1 MNALSLALY
10 VPFIR
15 ACDSLS
21 VLRTHKVNNKTMN
34 RNSIIGTVAAAALAL
49 SLATASA
56 EENTVVAKAKLTKD
70 QAAKIALKKCANG
83 QIGEGELEVE
93 NGILIWSFD
102 IKQPDSKNV
111 VEVQVNAVTG
121 AIVDVDVET
130 PSAQAKESAEDKKG
144 EAKAEAGEKDEKDEK
159 GEAKEKN

>member
-1 MNALSLALY
+1 M
-10 VPFIR
+10 
-15 ACDSLS
+15 
-21 VLRTHKVNNKTMN
+21 K
-34 RNSIIGTVAAAALAL
+34 RNSIIAIFAAVALAM

-56 EENTVVAKAKLTKD
+56 EDTVVAKAKLTKE

-83 QIGEGELEVE
+83 QISEGELECE

-130 PSAQAKESAEDKKG
+130 PSAQAKEAAEDKKG

-159 GEAKEKN
+159 GEKGEKAEPKEKN